1 MKSIAKSLIA
11 KAHYLGLPLPSRSAR
26 RAASFYAYQQAQK
39 VANQLFG
46 TKLLKYNDAG
56 FWVIDPMPSQV
67 ELDHYYSTAYWAT
80 RDDHKVLLKDRDV
93 AHVNLLF
100 GFARELFLSSSPKT
114 VVNFGAGHGGASFL
128 FYAQGFRV
136 INVDPYPG
144 DVEFFDYRSTLTD
157 VHEQVDL
164 VYASHSLEHVTDIS
178 SIVSEIRRILKP
190 GGVLFIEV
198 PNAEYRAEDNSH
210 ELLSF
215 TPTLQAPHTYYFSTS
230 FFDDLPFSKQL
241 LSAYQYSEN
250 RWGKSSTLYGGD
262 VIRYVAISP
271 QGLESA

>member
-1 MKSIAKSLIA
+1 MKSIVKSLIA
-11 KAHYLGLPLPSRSAR
+11 KVHHFGLPLPSRFAR
-26 RAASFYAYQQAQK
+26 RATNLYAYQQAQK

-46 TKLLKYNDAG
+46 TKPLKYNEAG
-56 FWVIDPMPSQV
+56 YWVIDPMPSQV
-67 ELDHYYSTAYWAT
+67 DLDHYYSTAYWAT

-100 GFARELFLSSSPKT
+100 DYARELFLSSSPKT

-136 INVDPYPG
+136 INVDPHPG

-157 VHEQVDL
+157 IPEQVDL

-178 SIVSEIRRILKP
+178 SIISEIRRMLKP
-190 GGVLFIEV
+190 GGMLFVEV
-198 PNAEYRAEDNSH
+198 PNAEYGAEDNSH
-210 ELLSF
+210 RQHSF

-230 FFDDLPFSKQL
+230 FFENLPFSKQL

-250 RWGKSSTLYGGD
+250 RWGKSSTPYGGD
-262 VIRYVAISP
+262 VIRYIAVSP
-271 QGLESA
+271 